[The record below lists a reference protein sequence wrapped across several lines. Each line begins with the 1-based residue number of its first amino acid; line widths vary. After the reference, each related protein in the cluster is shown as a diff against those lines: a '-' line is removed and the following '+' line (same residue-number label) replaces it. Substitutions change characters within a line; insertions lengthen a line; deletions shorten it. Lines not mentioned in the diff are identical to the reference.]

1 MEKTLLEIRRLF
13 VLPGGQPYHV
23 QNRDGD
29 YPPPP
34 RDWPAT
40 LSASVME
47 KHLSG
52 AETVALNLVNAEGL
66 CRVLALDF
74 DGAAHGQVARDW
86 RLLRAITDHI
96 AGELGLPVPA
106 VSVSGRKGFG
116 LWWGLAEP
124 VPAGQAQSF
133 LRLFR
138 RAYLSEVPGDELD
151 LRPDT
156 DNPTKAAQAVA
167 KLPPCLHRGSG
178 KWAGFL
184 PAERLKEEEAP
195 KPWFEERPE
204 LAMQAAIL
212 AAVELVP
219 VSAFLRAL
227 DALQR
232 DIGIGGGG
240 EPQKEPPRFLP
251 QLERLSVGVH
261 PPCIRALLEKGAPAS
276 LQYNTANLNLAA
288 YAKARG
294 LSAETG
300 EELAR
305 RMAEAS
311 EEHPTGKRGVEAKL
325 RNWRSTRE
333 PPAFHCDFPRNT
345 RAWREAFANGFGLP
359 DCGSCA
365 ASPGFGSDN
374 ASHEQARKEG
384 KAPQSPRLRAER
396 RAQSSR
402 EFHLEEPV
410 AFDLLAW
417 AWSTREPLSRIR
429 RAWPVEVVEVGDFA
443 ESISFTKV
451 AADALTHGNPSAAGF
466 FREIDLYI
474 SEKRIPS
481 GYRDSFATKVRAGAE
496 AFFARFSQTKARFR
510 DDAAQEDIG
519 RAALA
524 RALHLEQRA
533 GLSEGLA
540 EAVAQGPEVGAN
552 VVALAARQAAEEALR
567 GDDGGGPLA
576 RLRGELFEAFARA
589 RPETVE
595 TPFPALT
602 GLLHGGW
609 WGKRL
614 YVLIAPPKAG
624 KTTVA
629 AECLDHAAAYG
640 HPCLYVGYEM
650 ARSQMVE
657 YALARKLRIN
667 SRRIETRRLSAEEAR
682 RAAEA
687 LEAYLAHEGQYL
699 EVWEAGLSV
708 GIPDIA
714 AWVERAKAKHPD
726 KTPLV
731 VVDYLQ
737 LARTGIRE
745 IDAHPS
751 ETKRVSEVAVA
762 CKDLA
767 RRSGAAVLALSS
779 VTKEAERASTESGEI
794 DVTAARDS
802 LAIIHAADGVLTLQ
816 TASYK
821 EEEGKGENKTERAI
835 DPWSFVARQAEALGD
850 RQRASFLERR
860 LRAFDASHPQGGEGV
875 GYRARLSLSRH
886 RGSTGDVF
894 LYYRKAWHSME
905 PVELLPPGPEDGA
918 SHEPEETARVFRK
931 YVNTFFGY
939 TDKDNTSPADVV
951 PVAGGDI
958 HILREPEEQGVFP
971 SFEEPAP
978 VLSAGPEVAFRLVED
993 AEEARQVLADIA
1005 ARGGRVGLDLETT
1018 GLDPLTTQARLL
1030 QVAHD
1035 YGPVLVVDLFK
1046 AGGLHTFREELER
1059 LRPVAHNATFD
1070 AGFLWRAGV
1079 RVVPDCTM
1087 LAGHVISGRREKLS
1101 ALAATHLGLEMEK
1114 ELQKAD
1120 WSGELSEA
1128 HLRYAAFD
1136 ALITLRLWPVLEAE
1150 IAERRSEQAYALM
1163 RDAQA
1168 AIVQMQIAGMPF
1180 DVIAQRKLVARLT
1193 EERERLRLAL
1203 AEVLNGRNPN
1213 SGPQLGEWLTEALG
1227 GSGSPLHH
1235 AWPKTAT
1242 GKLGTGAQELKKG
1255 LVHLPPEPARVV
1267 AELLLPYKVVEKRL
1281 SAFGAGMEKHLHL
1294 VTGRIHASFHLAGT
1308 VTGRMSSSEPNM
1320 QQVPRER
1327 DFRALFKAPPGRAF
1341 VIADYS
1347 QMELR
1352 VAAIV
1357 AGEEVLLEAYREGKD
1372 THRLTAGMILAKP
1385 AESVTKAERQLA
1397 KAVNFGLLYGQG
1409 AKGLQDYAASSYGV
1423 EISEKKAGD
1432 YRRTWFKAYPAFGQ
1446 WHTRTASDAKRA
1458 LAIRTP
1464 AGRERRWISE
1474 DRSAPGGFRET
1485 EAYNTPVQ
1493 GGAAEAMLAALGV
1506 LTRELAAAGLDA
1518 TPLAVVH
1525 DELIIEVA
1533 ESQAEEARQLV
1544 ERSMVAGMLAIF
1556 PDAATLGLV
1565 EASVTRSW
1573 AEK

>member
-1 MEKTLLEIRRLF
+1 METLLSEIRRLF
-13 VLPGGQPYHV
+13 ILPGGQPYHV

-34 RDWPAT
+34 RDWPPILT
-40 LSASVME
+40 HELME

-52 AETVALNLVNAEGL
+52 GETVALNLVNADGL
-66 CRVLALDF
+66 CRVLMVDF
-74 DGAAHGQVARDW
+74 DGTAHGQGERDW
-86 RLLRAITDHI
+86 RLLRAITAQAVHD
-96 AGELGLPVPA
+96 LGLPVPA

-124 VPAGQAQSF
+124 VPVALAQTF
-133 LRLFR
+133 LQLFR
-138 RAYLSEVPGDELD
+138 RAWLSEVPGDEID

-156 DNPTKAAQAVA
+156 DKPTKAAQAVA

-184 PAERLKEEEAP
+184 PLDRLEEEEAP
-195 KPWFEERPE
+195 SPWFEERPE
-204 LAMQAAIL
+204 ATAQASIL

-219 VSAFLRAL
+219 VSAFLWAL

-232 DIGIGGGG
+232 DIGTGGGA
-240 EPQKEPPRFLP
+240 EPRKDAPRFLP
-251 QLERLSVGVH
+251 HLARLPAGAH
-261 PPCIRALLEKGAPAS
+261 PPCIRALLEKGAPAGM
-276 LQYNTANLNLAA
+276 QYNTANLNLAA

-294 LSAETG
+294 LSADAGET
-300 EELAR
+300 LAR
-305 RMAEAS
+305 KMAEAS
-311 EEHPTGKRGVEAKL
+311 EEHPTGKRGVEAKV

-333 PPAFHCDFPRNT
+333 PPAFHCDYPRNT
-345 RAWREAFANGFGLP
+345 PAWRAAFANGFGLP
-359 DCGSCA
+359 DCRSCA
-365 ASPGFGSDN
+365 ANPGFGSDN
-374 ASHEQARKEG
+374 GASREQSGKQEKTE
-384 KAPQSPRLRAER
+384 KAPRSPGPELT
-396 RAQSSR
+396 AQTGGG
-402 EFHLEEPV
+402 FQLEEPV
-410 AFDLLAW
+410 ALDLLAW

-429 RAWPVEVVEVGDFA
+429 RAWPVVVVKVESVSEGVSFA
-443 ESISFTKV
+443 RLMAE
-451 AADALTHGNPSAAGF
+451 ALGQGNASAAGF
-466 FREIDLYI
+466 FREVDKRI
-474 SEKRIPS
+474 SEIHISIRELLTPPIKE
-481 GYRDSFATKVRAGAE
+481 AAE
-496 AFFARFSQTKARFR
+496 AFFTRFR
-510 DDAAQEDIG
+510 YTEAQEDSG

-533 GLSEGLA
+533 ALAEGLA
-540 EAVAQGPEVGAN
+540 DAVAHGPEVGAN
-552 VVALAARQAAEEALR
+552 VVALAARQSADEALR
-567 GDDGGGPLA
+567 GEDGDGPLA

-589 RPETVE
+589 KPETVE

-602 GLLHGGW
+602 RLLHGGW
-609 WGKRL
+609 WGRRL

-629 AECLDHAAAYG
+629 AECLDHAAALG

-650 ARSQMVE
+650 ARAQMVE

-667 SRRIETRRLSAEEAR
+667 SRRIETRRLSTDEAH
-682 RAAEA
+682 RAAKA
-687 LEAYLAHEGQYL
+687 LEDYLANEGQYL

-708 GIPDIA
+708 GVPDIA

-821 EEEGKGENKTERAI
+821 EEEGKKDNKTERAI
-835 DPWSFVARQAEALGD
+835 DPWSFVARQAKAQGD
-850 RQRASFLERR
+850 GPKASLIERN
-860 LRAFDASHPQGGEGV
+860 LQSLDKTYPQGGEGV

-894 LYYRKAWHSME
+894 LYYRKAWHAME
-905 PVELLPPGPEDGA
+905 PVEILPPGQDEGA
-918 SHEPEETARVFRK
+918 SHEPEETARVFRQ
-931 YVNTFFGY
+931 YVDTSFGNT
-939 TDKDNTSPADVV
+939 DN
-951 PVAGGDI
+951 GDTFPPEVGPEAWEDI
-958 HILREPEEQGVFP
+958 DMPREPVEQGVFAG
-971 SFEEPAP
+971 FEEPGP
-978 VLSAGPEVAFRLVED
+978 VLAAGPEVAFRLVET
-993 AEEARQVLADIA
+993 AGEARQALAEIA
-1005 ARGGRVGLDLETT
+1005 AHGGRVGLDLETT
-1018 GLDPLTTQARLL
+1018 GLDPLTAQARLL

-1035 YGPVLVVDLFK
+1035 HGPVLVVDLFK
-1046 AGGLHTFREELER
+1046 AGGLHAFREEIER
-1059 LRPVAHNATFD
+1059 LRPVAHNAVFD

-1087 LAGHVISGRREKLS
+1087 LAAHVLTGRREKLS
-1101 ALAATHLGLEMEK
+1101 ALAETHLGLEMEK

-1120 WSGELSEA
+1120 WSGELTEA

-1136 ALITLRLWPVLEAE
+1136 ALVTLRLWPILEAE
-1150 IAERRSEQAYALM
+1150 IAERRSDLAYELM
-1163 RDAQA
+1163 RDAQP
-1168 AIVQMQIAGMPF
+1168 AIIQMQLAGMPF
-1180 DVIAQRKLVARLT
+1180 DVTAQRELVARLT
-1193 EERERLRLAL
+1193 EERDRLHLAL

-1213 SGPQLGEWLTEALG
+1213 SGPQLGDWLAEALG
-1227 GSGSPLHH
+1227 GAGSPLHH
-1235 AWPKTAT
+1235 AWPRTAT
-1242 GKLGTGAQELKKG
+1242 GKLGTGAHDLTKG
-1255 LVHLPPEPARVV
+1255 LAHLPPEPARVV
-1267 AELLLPYKVVEKRL
+1267 AELLLPYKLVEKRL
-1281 SAFGAGMEKHLHL
+1281 SAFGAGMEKHLHP
-1294 VTGRIHASFHLAGT
+1294 VTGRIHASYHLAGT

-1327 DFRALFKAPPGRAF
+1327 DFRALFKAPPGRVF

-1352 VAAIV
+1352 VAATV
-1357 AGEEVLLEAYREGKD
+1357 AGEEALLEAYREGQD
-1372 THRLTAGMILAKP
+1372 THRLTAAMILAKP
-1385 AESVTKAERQLA
+1385 AEGVTKEERQLA

-1409 AKGLQDYAASSYGV
+1409 AKGLRDYAASSYGV

-1432 YRRTWFKAYPAFGQ
+1432 YRRAWFKAYPAFGQ

-1464 AGRERRWISE
+1464 AGRERRWATE
-1474 DRSAPGGFRET
+1474 DRNASGGFRET

-1493 GGAAEAMLAALGV
+1493 GGAAEAMLAALAV
-1506 LTRELAAAGLDA
+1506 LTRELEVAALDA

-1525 DELIIEVA
+1525 DELIIEV
-1533 ESQAEEARQLV
+1533 EEGQAETVRQLV
-1544 ERSMVAGMLAIF
+1544 ERAMEAGMLAIF

>member
-1 MEKTLLEIRRLF
+1 M
-13 VLPGGQPYHV
+13 
-23 QNRDGD
+23 
-29 YPPPP
+29 
-34 RDWPAT
+34 
-40 LSASVME
+40 LSASIME
-47 KHLSG
+47 KHLTG
-52 AETVALNLVNAEGL
+52 GETVALNLVNAEGL
-66 CRVLALDF
+66 CRAMVLDF
-74 DGAAHGQVARDW
+74 DGAAHGEAARDW
-86 RLLRAITDHI
+86 RLIRNL
-96 AGELGLPVPA
+96 AGDVFLPMELGLPSPS

-124 VPAGQAQSF
+124 VPVGQVQSF

-138 RAYLSEVPGDELD
+138 RAYLSEVPPEELD

-156 DNPTKAAQAVA
+156 DRPTKAAQAVA

-195 KPWFEERPE
+195 TPWFEERPE
-204 LAMQAAIL
+204 LETQAAIL
-212 AAVELVP
+212 ATAGLVP
-219 VSAFLRAL
+219 VTVFLRAL
-227 DALQR
+227 DKLQR
-232 DIGIGGGG
+232 AYGAGGSG
-240 EPQKEPPRFLP
+240 EARKEAPSFLP
-251 QLERLSVGVH
+251 HLERLPAGAH
-261 PPCIRALLEKGAPAS
+261 PPCIRAFLEKGAPHG
-276 LQYNTANLNLAA
+276 LQYNTGNLNLAA

-294 LSAETG
+294 LSAEEG
-300 EELAR
+300 EELAK

-311 EEHPTGKRGVEAKL
+311 EEHPTSKRGVEAKL

-333 PPAFHCDFPRNT
+333 PPAFHCDYPRNT
-345 RAWREAFANGFGLP
+345 PAWREAFANGFGLP
-359 DCGSCA
+359 DCQSCGA
-365 ASPGFGSDN
+365 NPGFTRDN
-374 ASHEQARKEG
+374 ASSHEQSSKQEE
-384 KAPQSPRLRAER
+384 APKGSRSRGER
-396 RAQSSR
+396 SAQTGGG
-402 EFHLEEPV
+402 FYLEDPV
-410 AFDLLAW
+410 AVDLIAW

-429 RAWPVEVVEVGDFA
+429 RAWPVETVEAGEYASEVVSFA
-443 ESISFTKV
+443 RL
-451 AADALTHGNPSAAGF
+451 AAEALTAGNPSSAGF
-466 FREIDLYI
+466 FREVDKRI
-474 SEKRIPS
+474 SEIHPS
-481 GYRDSFATKVRAGAE
+481 YRERLAGPVKAAAE
-496 AFFARFSQTKARFR
+496 AFFVRFLRAEARFR
-510 DDAAQEDIG
+510 YDATQEDTG

-524 RALHLEQRA
+524 RALHLEQRSA
-533 GLSEGLA
+533 LAEGLA

-552 VVALAARQAAEEALR
+552 VVASAARHAAEDALR
-567 GDDGGGPLA
+567 GDEAGGPLA

-609 WGKRL
+609 WARRL

-629 AECLDHAAAYG
+629 AECLDYAAAQG

-650 ARSQMVE
+650 ARVQMVE

-667 SRRIETRRLSAEEAR
+667 SRRIETRQLSAGEAQ

-687 LEAYLAHEGQYL
+687 LEGYLSREGQYL
-699 EVWEAGLSV
+699 EVWEAGSAI
-708 GIPDIA
+708 GIPDIT

-816 TASYK
+816 TATYR

-835 DPWSFVARQAEALGD
+835 DPWSFVARQAETQGD
-850 RQRASFLERR
+850 RQRASFLERK
-860 LRAFDASHPQGGEGV
+860 LRTFDAAYPQGGDGV

-894 LYYRKAWHSME
+894 LYYRKAWHCME
-905 PVELLPPGPEDGA
+905 PVELLPLNQEDGA
-918 SHEPEETARVFRK
+918 SHGPEETARVFRQ
-931 YVNTFFGY
+931 YVDTSFVNADSVETPFG
-939 TDKDNTSPADVV
+939 NTSFGNTEISGMPSAETAPLTEEGIDM
-951 PVAGGDI
+951 
-958 HILREPEEQGVFP
+958 LREPVEQGIFP
-971 SFEEPAP
+971 GFEPP
-978 VLSAGPEVAFRLVED
+978 RPIPSAGPEVAFRLVET
-993 AEEARQVLADIA
+993 AEEARQALAEIA
-1005 ARGGRVGLDLETT
+1005 AHGGRVGLDLETT
-1018 GLDPLTTQARLL
+1018 GLDPLTAQARLL

-1035 YGPVLVVDLFK
+1035 NGPVLVVDLFK
-1046 AGGLHTFREELER
+1046 AGGLHLFREELMR

-1070 AGFLWRAGV
+1070 AGFMWRAGV
-1079 RVVPDCTM
+1079 KMVPDCTM
-1087 LAGHVISGRREKLS
+1087 LAAHVLSGRREKLS
-1101 ALAATHLGLEMEK
+1101 ALAVTHLGIEMEK

-1136 ALITLRLWPVLEAE
+1136 ALVTLRLWFVLEAE
-1150 IAERRSEQAYALM
+1150 IAERRSEQAYELM
-1163 RDAQA
+1163 RDAQP
-1168 AIVQMQIAGMPF
+1168 AIVQMQLAGMPF
-1180 DVIAQRKLVARLT
+1180 DVTAQRELVARLT
-1193 EERERLRLAL
+1193 EERERFRLAL
-1203 AEVLNGRNPN
+1203 AEELKGRNPN

-1227 GSGSPLHH
+1227 GTGSPLHH

-1255 LVHLPPEPARVV
+1255 LAHLPPEPARVV

-1281 SAFGAGMEKHLHL
+1281 SAFGAGMEKHIHP
-1294 VTGRIHASFHLAGT
+1294 VTGRIHASYHLAGT

-1320 QQVPRER
+1320 QQVPREKG
-1327 DFRALFKAPPGRAF
+1327 FRELFKAPPGRAF

-1357 AGEEVLLEAYREGKD
+1357 AGEAALLEAYREGQD
-1372 THRLTAGMILAKP
+1372 THRLTAAMILAKP
-1385 AESVTKAERQLA
+1385 AEGVTKAERQLA

-1423 EISEKKAGD
+1423 EISEKKAGE
-1432 YRRTWFKAYPAFGQ
+1432 YRRAWFKAYPAFGQ

-1458 LAIRTP
+1458 LAVRTP
-1464 AGRERRWISE
+1464 AGRERRWVSE

-1493 GGAAEAMLAALGV
+1493 GGAAEAMLAALGA

-1525 DELIIEVA
+1525 DELILEV
-1533 ESQAEEARQLV
+1533 EEGQAEEARQLV
-1544 ERSMVAGMLAIF
+1544 ERSMTAGMLAIF

-1565 EASVTRSW
+1565 EAGIARSW